1 MITRPLQLRYGETA
15 QRPAAAWLIPGDRP
29 SHWLEELLSW
39 GLPLKDVILYVVP
52 RSAAD
57 PTALGALAVI
67 PAGQPQ
73 VSRRCQGYGPIAGQ
87 GWNGSAGGLY
97 LPVEARLD
105 PEVTD
110 AEVAALLDAAD
121 DVYVLH
127 PSAGLIRFHA
137 ADARRVADLLQA
149 PPRRE
154 AVWDRADPGIILS
167 RRLLSIEP
175 ASTVSWDTVL
185 DAGGEDIASRQPS
198 LEDLPPA
205 RMNRPVPRWLGRAA
219 PCSDIWRAS
228 CDGRLARHRNP
239 APGATSRAGSAN
251 GPSDNWPGSTR
262 RSWPAAIGS
271 SCDCCIYCKRTPTM
285 DCDSP
290 CRSNQRAGIV
300 ALRRPASGWH
310 LATPTSVC
318 GGYAGVDRLIRGNCQ
333 AISTRDCRPDTINWP
348 AASWPWDVIGER
360 RIFMRSCSAT
370 WPWLLRH

>member
-137 ADARRVADLLQA
+137 ADARRVADLLHRA
-149 PPRRE
+149 AARGGMGPSGS
-154 AVWDRADPGIILS
+154 WDHS
-167 RRLLSIEP
+167 EP
-175 ASTVSWDTVL
+175 AFALDRTRVDCVL
-185 DAGGEDIASRQPS
+185 GHG
-198 LEDLPPA
+198 
-205 RMNRPVPRWLGRAA
+205 PR
-219 PCSDIWRAS
+219 C
-228 CDGRLARHRNP
+228 
-239 APGATSRAGSAN
+239 
-251 GPSDNWPGSTR
+251 
-262 RSWPAAIGS
+262 
-271 SCDCCIYCKRTPTM
+271 
-285 DCDSP
+285 
-290 CRSNQRAGIV
+290 
-300 ALRRPASGWH
+300 
-310 LATPTSVC
+310 
-318 GGYAGVDRLIRGNCQ
+318 
-333 AISTRDCRPDTINWP
+333 
-348 AASWPWDVIGER
+348 GER
-360 RIFMRSCSAT
+360 RHCLAT
-370 WPWLLRH
+370 TVA